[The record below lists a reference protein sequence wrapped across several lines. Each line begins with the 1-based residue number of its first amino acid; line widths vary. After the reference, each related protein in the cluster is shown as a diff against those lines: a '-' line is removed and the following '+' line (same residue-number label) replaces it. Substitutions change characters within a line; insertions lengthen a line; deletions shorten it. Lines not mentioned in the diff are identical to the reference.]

1 MAHPPAEF
9 GSGFRVMHVAAPG
22 AVGGLESV
30 VQTLLPALRLRGLE
44 VALAAIGERETA
56 SLPLVGAL
64 RRAGVEVFPRD
75 LPERAY
81 LEEWR
86 VLRELFRSWRPQ
98 LVHTHGYRADVVA
111 GWAARSLGLP
121 TAATVHGFTGGDWK
135 NRFYELLQCRVLR
148 QATFVVAVSGPL
160 RERLVRSGVGVERI
174 RVIRNAW
181 SPSEPPLSR
190 GEARAA
196 LGLPVSARVVGWV
209 GRVQQEKGP
218 DLMLQAFALLDQPDL
233 VLSVIGDGRDRRR
246 LEPLA
251 ARLAPG
257 RVRWHGVLEG
267 AARLYSAFD
276 CFVLSSRTE
285 GTPIALFEA
294 IAAGVPVVATRVG
307 GVPDVVGPDEAILVP
322 PGDPGALAAGVRAVF
337 ADPGAASARAR
348 AARTRLEREF
358 APDPWAD
365 QYLEAY
371 RAWGARGSDA
381 A

>member
-1 MAHPPAEF
+1 MVYVPA
-9 GSGFRVMHVAAPG
+9 GLDNGWRVLHVAAPG

-30 VQTLLPALRLRGLE
+30 VETLLPALQLRGLE

-56 SLPLVGAL
+56 GLPLVGAL

-75 LPERAY
+75 LPGRAY

-86 VLRELFRSWRPQ
+86 VLRELFRAWRPR

-111 GWAARSLGLP
+111 GWAARSLGLA

-148 QATFVVAVSGPL
+148 RASLVVAVSTPL
-160 RERLVRSGVGVERI
+160 RERLVRRGVAAERI

-181 SPSEPPLSR
+181 SPAAPPLSR
-190 GEARAA
+190 EAARAA
-196 LGLPVSARVVGWV
+196 LGLPASARVVGWV

-218 DLMLQAFALLDQPDL
+218 DLMLRAFALLDQPDL
-233 VLSVIGDGRDRRR
+233 LLSFVGDGRDRRR

-267 AARLYSAFD
+267 AARLYPAFD

-337 ADPGAASARAR
+337 ADPGAALVRAR
-348 AARTRLEREF
+348 AARVRLQREF
-358 APDPWAD
+358 ALDPWVD

-371 RAWGARGSDA
+371 RAMGARRSDVA
-381 A
+381 